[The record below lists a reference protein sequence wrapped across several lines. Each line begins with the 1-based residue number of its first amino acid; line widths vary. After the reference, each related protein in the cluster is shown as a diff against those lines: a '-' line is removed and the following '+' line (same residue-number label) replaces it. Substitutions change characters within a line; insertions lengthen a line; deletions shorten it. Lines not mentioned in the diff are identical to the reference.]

1 MGENNIRALKIG
13 TRLKFKGFEWV
24 VLDNGIDT
32 CDGVMILMTSVW
44 NNRLYQFN
52 DAHRNN
58 YGIASLREKLSR
70 ELPPILG
77 SENLLFYAVDLV
89 DYATNGY
96 YQTVYDKVFILSY
109 GEYQKYKKNIPKFP
123 TQTWTRT
130 PWLTSRRDSSVCTI
144 GEDRTEVRSD
154 SWVTAGV
161 VPACVLDLR
170 KIKVNY
176 QIPEIMEITNCLE

>member
-1 MGENNIRALKIG
+1 
-13 TRLKFKGFEWV
+13 
-24 VLDNGIDT
+24 
-32 CDGVMILMTSVW
+32 MTSVA
-44 NNRLYQFN
+44 
-52 DAHRNN
+52 D
-58 YGIASLREKLSR
+58 
-70 ELPPILG
+70 
-77 SENLLFYAVDLV
+77 AVD
-89 DYATNGY
+89 A
-96 YQTVYDKVFILSY
+96 Y